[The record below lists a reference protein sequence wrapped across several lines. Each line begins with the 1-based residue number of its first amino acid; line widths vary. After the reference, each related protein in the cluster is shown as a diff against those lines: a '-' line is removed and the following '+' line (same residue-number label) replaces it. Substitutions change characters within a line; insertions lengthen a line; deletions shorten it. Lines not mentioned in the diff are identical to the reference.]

1 MKETRINSLSK
12 LKTLIINSPEGCI
25 NLQKIVLCM
34 EALTGQN
41 HKGTTFVAITDCPN
55 LKSLSCYFWE
65 ELRDSAVNAITG
77 AYHHGTEPVS
87 DDSLSKLILVTSLIK
102 KVWTNS

>member
-1 MKETRINSLSK
+1 MYKSSK
-12 LKTLIINSPEGCI
+12 DCTLYGS
-25 NLQKIVLCM
+25 
-34 EALTGQN
+34 LTGQN

-77 AYHHGTEPVS
+77 AYHHGTEPVRDDIEINFS
-87 DDSLSKLILVTSLIK
+87 DVIDQESMDKFLKDTI
-102 KVWTNS
+102 N